1 MDSWIEKELKEC
13 ILPDV
18 RLKRRLQGLVER
30 LSDGLGKPIPL
41 ACQDWAGTKAAYRF
55 FDNPRVDE
63 FSILAGHF
71 EATRAR
77 FAASSGMVFVVH
89 DTTEVS
95 YKREHPE
102 QIGKIRTICAGK
114 YKNGHPRLRTL
125 CGVLMH
131 SSLVLTSEGI
141 PLGIA
146 ASKFWTRKKFKGA
159 NALKKKVNPTRV
171 PIEKKESIRWIENLK
186 HSTRLLGAPDRCV
199 HIGDRE
205 SDIYELFCT
214 ALALGTHFLVR
225 TCVDRLAEDGRT
237 TVYREM
243 QGTAIA
249 GIHQVS
255 VQNQAGRSCTA
266 KLRVRYRRINV
277 LPPIGKEK
285 HYQPLSLS
293 VIHAREDKEPAGR
306 ERIDWKLV
314 TDLPVESMHSAIE
327 KLDWYAMRWK
337 IETFHKI
344 LKSGCR
350 VEELKLRTAERLTN
364 LLAIYCILSWRIFWL
379 CMVNRADPDAP
390 ASLVFTETELQIMD
404 TLSSKPPLTGRISHY
419 LYVVARLGG
428 YLDRKSDPPPG
439 NMVLWRGFARLTD
452 IHLGFAL
459 AARLVGN

>member
-18 RLKRRLQGLVER
+18 RLKRRLQGLVKS

-77 FAASSGMVFVVH
+77 FAATSGIVFVVH

-102 QIGKIRTICAGK
+102 LIGKTKTICAGK
-114 YKNGHPRLRTL
+114 NKEGHPRLRTL

-171 PIEKKESIRWIENLK
+171 PIDKKESIRWIENLK

-205 SDIYELFCT
+205 SDIYELFCA

-225 TCVDRLAEDGRT
+225 TCVDRLAENGRT
-237 TVYREM
+237 TVYGEM
-243 QGTAIA
+243 QDTALA
-249 GIHQVS
+249 GVHHVS
-255 VQNQAGRSCTA
+255 VQNKAGRSCTA
-266 KLRVRYRRINV
+266 KLRVRYRRIKV

-293 VIHAREDKEPAGR
+293 VIHAREDKEPADR

-314 TDLPVESMHSAIE
+314 TDLPVESMHCAIE

-350 VEELKLRTAERLTN
+350 AEEVKLRTAERLTN

-379 CMVNRADPDAP
+379 CMVNRADPEAP

-404 TLSSKPPLTGRISHY
+404 TLSSKGSVRQVSVRDDSALFQRVKVPPRFGWFG
-419 LYVVARLGG
+419 AE
-428 YLDRKSDPPPG
+428 
-439 NMVLWRGFARLTD
+439 
-452 IHLGFAL
+452 
-459 AARLVGN
+459 